1 MARLAGDGQ
10 PRPKKASPAD
20 QHPRP
25 VLSARGHALEE
36 GFGAGSSRSERG
48 GSDREGRS
56 PEYYAGTSL
65 RLPPPPRDPERD
77 PRLPLPG
84 SPGDVRRR
92 EAARLSPPDVDREY
106 ALRAELVA
114 RPPLAPRSRDEHA
127 PRDVPARPPAPR
139 ASAPAWQRDRPDHR
153 PEERRGG
160 PPSRPGA
167 ELRRSDWRP
176 SRAEGA
182 DWRRE
187 DGPSRRTSP
196 VLPPVAPSAAPSMG
210 KKKKKKSK
218 KKRAAG
224 ATPATPAGLVISADL
239 IREELAAYIGD
250 FRDSSFAWEVTETA
264 PLVFSVPFP
273 SAELLRVCSH
283 DFIRCPINKFMI
295 SVKAAA
301 TEPDP
306 VPPLEK
312 VWVLVY
318 GLPRGVSA
326 APRGGK
332 LTHILKAISEPVG
345 NLITADLAS
354 FEDDGPAH
362 IEILCPAPAEIDGL
376 SLVFYFGSKGRRL
389 TFELESPVL
398 VDPLGVDPDDQASPD
413 GGLDDKG
420 GSSEEGFSSEGEEDV
435 GGAQPESSAVGRIP
449 ATSAAGP
456 AGHAGCT
463 PVVALVVDTGCPLP
477 VTAIPAVAAEEEVS
491 MGLKETIRQDFSM
504 LELQRLSRHHFAWQW
519 LPATGH
525 SGGILLGVRED
536 TFSMEDMDRG
546 EFFMSMAVT
555 DRRVHLSWE
564 VIIVYGPADQGR
576 WADFLAELK
585 NKVERCTTPVVVAG
599 DFNLI
604 RWASDISSLNV
615 DRPRMRLFNDCIAD
629 LALREIARVRARF
642 MWSNKQVDPIR
653 SVLDRVFVSAQW
665 EVMFPLCGL
674 KVITRIGSDHTPLVF
689 STGDGAPPR
698 SCCFRFETFWQ
709 EQPGF
714 CDRVRNRWRLAA
726 SSTPRVFY
734 AVDVWHHCA
743 KLAHQAMRGWGANL
757 GADLR
762 ARKGA
767 LLGQLQELDD
777 LADGP
782 GLSPD
787 DWIRRNSLDTSLM
800 DIYKSEELFW
810 QRRGGQNWLLK
821 GDANTTYFQAIANG
835 RRRKCAI
842 PFLWDGD
849 ALLESPEDISSHIYS
864 FYKEMFLA
872 EPLGGISLRVDF
884 WPLVEQVSDAEN
896 AELTLP
902 FSPEEVGQAI
912 ASMKACSAPGP
923 DGLPVIF
930 FQRFWETVR
939 PAIMPMFQEFFIG
952 TLDIGRLNFGI
963 ITLIPKVVGASDIR
977 QFRPIMVINVVAQ
990 IFAKFWKSI
999 QGIKHD
1005 IRLSLRISVGNGS
1018 GTQFWLD
1025 PWLDGEPLRMR
1036 FPRLFSICGDPA
1048 ALVAASAREDG
1059 WHVAFRRPL
1068 GPAEAHEW
1076 AALQVV
1082 VPLPV
1087 SSDRDYVL
1095 WSLSPSGHFSVS
1107 SAYLALCRTPVIPW
1121 LSPLW
1126 KAPLPLKNKIFVW
1139 QLLRDR
1145 LPSGTEVLKRH
1156 GPGNGTCPLC
1166 HVPENGT
1173 HILFSCVAAQALW
1186 GFVHEALGPEWEA
1199 HDLADF
1205 LQHCHPLVRPRDR
1218 DRLQGYL
1225 ALLTS
1230 ARRLSHRPHG
1240 A

>member
-1 MARLAGDGQ
+1 MVAAGVGEGSSRPGAGTPSPRAAAAPVPAAGASPRDLPSRFPRKVGRSSGVRAGRFPAGLPRAHSRPLSAAEVAGAARRASQALARVNRRWASAQLGMSQGARGGPVIGRPARGGAIGFPSPERRNLVPRLPRPSARLIHPPPPLLTPCAALLPRLATPGRPRSPRADPPDQVGLGPFSLDATGRDTGGCSPARLPCPPPGASPSSPRPAPRPAPSPPVRSYKEALMARLAGDGQ

-25 VLSARGHALEE
+25 ALSARGHALEE

-114 RPPLAPRSRDEHA
+114 RPPPAPRSRDEHA

-139 ASAPAWQRDRPDHR
+139 ASAPAWRRDRPDHR
-153 PEERRGG
+153 PEERRDRPDHRPEERRAG

-224 ATPATPAGLVISADL
+224 ATPVGDDYPAPQGVPEQEAPEPPARAPPPPRCPTTLPYLGYGTERWSFYFVDAEIEEEVVRPHLVTVTLAPEQATPAGLVISADL

-295 SVKAAA
+295 SVKVAA

-398 VDPLGVDPDDQASPD
+398 VDPLGVDPDDQASAD

-420 GSSEEGFSSEGEEDV
+420 GSSEEGLSSEGEEDV

-491 MGLKETIRQDFSM
+491 MGLKVC
-504 LELQRLSRHHFAWQW
+504 
-519 LPATGH
+519 PA
-525 SGGILLGVRED
+525 
-536 TFSMEDMDRG
+536 
-546 EFFMSMAVT
+546 
-555 DRRVHLSWE
+555 
-564 VIIVYGPADQGR
+564 
-576 WADFLAELK
+576 
-585 NKVERCTTPVVVAG
+585 
-599 DFNLI
+599 
-604 RWASDISSLNV
+604 SS
-615 DRPRMRLFNDCIAD
+615 
-629 LALREIARVRARF
+629 
-642 MWSNKQVDPIR
+642 
-653 SVLDRVFVSAQW
+653 
-665 EVMFPLCGL
+665 
-674 KVITRIGSDHTPLVF
+674 
-689 STGDGAPPR
+689 PR
-698 SCCFRFETFWQ
+698 S
-709 EQPGF
+709 PGVV
-714 CDRVRNRWRLAA
+714 CY
-726 SSTPRVFY
+726 SCS
-734 AVDVWHHCA
+734 
-743 KLAHQAMRGWGANL
+743 L
-757 GADLR
+757 G
-762 ARKGA
+762 
-767 LLGQLQELDD
+767 
-777 LADGP
+777 
-782 GLSPD
+782 S
-787 DWIRRNSLDTSLM
+787 
-800 DIYKSEELFW
+800 
-810 QRRGGQNWLLK
+810 
-821 GDANTTYFQAIANG
+821 
-835 RRRKCAI
+835 
-842 PFLWDGD
+842 
-849 ALLESPEDISSHIYS
+849 
-864 FYKEMFLA
+864 
-872 EPLGGISLRVDF
+872 
-884 WPLVEQVSDAEN
+884 
-896 AELTLP
+896 
-902 FSPEEVGQAI
+902 
-912 ASMKACSAPGP
+912 
-923 DGLPVIF
+923 
-930 FQRFWETVR
+930 
-939 PAIMPMFQEFFIG
+939 
-952 TLDIGRLNFGI
+952 
-963 ITLIPKVVGASDIR
+963 
-977 QFRPIMVINVVAQ
+977 
-990 IFAKFWKSI
+990 
-999 QGIKHD
+999 
-1005 IRLSLRISVGNGS
+1005 
-1018 GTQFWLD
+1018 
-1025 PWLDGEPLRMR
+1025 
-1036 FPRLFSICGDPA
+1036 PRLP
-1048 ALVAASAREDG
+1048 
-1059 WHVAFRRPL
+1059 
-1068 GPAEAHEW
+1068 
-1076 AALQVV
+1076 
-1082 VPLPV
+1082 
-1087 SSDRDYVL
+1087 
-1095 WSLSPSGHFSVS
+1095 PSGP
-1107 SAYLALCRTPVIPW
+1107 RTR
-1121 LSPLW
+1121 
-1126 KAPLPLKNKIFVW
+1126 A
-1139 QLLRDR
+1139 
-1145 LPSGTEVLKRH
+1145 PSGR
-1156 GPGNGTCPLC
+1156 
-1166 HVPENGT
+1166 
-1173 HILFSCVAAQALW
+1173 
-1186 GFVHEALGPEWEA
+1186 
-1199 HDLADF
+1199 
-1205 LQHCHPLVRPRDR
+1205 
-1218 DRLQGYL
+1218 
-1225 ALLTS
+1225 
-1230 ARRLSHRPHG
+1230 
-1240 A
+1240 